1 MGMSKVFLDT
11 NIFIYLIEDKGIN
24 GRKAAALL
32 ERMTAR
38 RDSVYT
44 STLTLGEVLTLP
56 LHKGDA
62 KLADQYERILTSPG
76 VHLLD
81 FDRIAARIYAGV
93 RLDKSVK
100 APDAMQ
106 LSIAAAAQCDLF
118 VTNDDRLS
126 RKIVPGIH
134 FVSGLDKVP
143 L

>member
-11 NIFIYLIEDKGIN
+11 NIFIYLIEDRGVN
-24 GRKAAALL
+24 GRRAAELL
-32 ERMTAR
+32 DRMTER

-56 LHKGDA
+56 LQKEDV
-62 KLADQYERILTSPG
+62 KLADQYERSLTSPG

-81 FDRIAARIYAGV
+81 FDRVAARIYARV
-93 RLDKSVK
+93 RLDKGIK

-134 FVSGLDKVP
+134 FVSGLDRVP